1 MTAKYTPVYLLYL
14 LMRYALII
22 LLFTTIVCK
31 AQPSKFRAFTIADG
45 LPSNNVYG
53 CVEDKKGFL
62 WVATD
67 AGVARFDGRHFRVF
81 TTHDGLP
88 DNEVLEVKMEIN
100 GTIWA
105 NCFKQAPAYFDEV
118 KNRFINATE
127 DSGLK
132 RLPQSNN
139 VLLSF
144 LLPDGGIMFTNN
156 ESYII
161 KNKQVTVYK
170 AGKKGDKFF
179 VRKNSDGSIVKVG
192 SIRNVKTNRTAFK
205 FYQIKANKYIDS
217 TTVIITKPGDMFV
230 LAIDGRKLYLFN
242 RTFGTVLI
250 YSYFKD
256 NALAFKT
263 DSIKLPEPFT
273 SHGFTSDGIYLVG
286 YSGKVILYDK
296 KTLMH
301 QYDISGSYLP
311 NSAYKDRK
319 GNLWICTIDK
329 GLLFYENNRL
339 GSVALPQALNSA
351 DFLSITAK
359 PNGGVLAGS
368 FYGAVVETK
377 PNKVIVHQVPK
388 NNVIARQ
395 RKILLAGGN
404 VFTLSEAGSYI
415 NYSKLITIT
424 SNGSMMPGKTGIVYN
439 DSVVLV
445 GMTTGM
451 RKLNS
456 KTGEN
461 DTLNV
466 FHKRITA
473 MARNS
478 RGDVYFGST
487 DGMYKHNYVNNTSVV
502 LNNVASLQG
511 ERITGVCVT
520 GDDLVWVTTAGQGI
534 AVLKNDKLLLQI
546 NEGNGIV
553 NNATRCITT
562 GKPGEVWLG
571 TGNGISRISYTH
583 KNSRFRYSIMNI
595 TSTDGLTDNIINEL
609 AWARDTVYA
618 ATANGISIVPG
629 DISVYKYNIPVHLVD
644 VNINQRDT
652 ILASTYKLK
661 YKQQNIQLQFAGVEL
676 GGHFKN
682 LQYNLNKNKNWLSLY
697 ENSLALQLNSG
708 KHILQVRAVDING
721 NKSDRIL
728 TLSFDIATPFWR
740 SVWFWIASA
749 FIAQLLIIYLI
760 NRRQK
765 RRKEARLARQI
776 ASVQT
781 AALEQQA
788 FTSLMNPHFMF
799 NALNSIQH
807 YMNVQDRQSTN
818 RYLSDFASLIRK
830 NFEAAQRSFIPL
842 EEELENIKIYLRLE
856 QMRFSDRFSYSLTV
870 GDDVDTDDWMIP
882 TMILQPLLEN
892 ALLHGI
898 MPSSIPGELLISIK
912 IKGTYLCIIIIDNGI
927 GIANSMALKQDSSHK
942 SRGTE
947 LINKRIAALSGF
959 GKQAITIKI
968 SPAFDDEKNPGN
980 KTELCIPE
988 GLYKAWLA
996 AQQQ

>member
-1 MTAKYTPVYLLYL
+1 MITKYTPVYLLSL

-22 LLFTTIVCK
+22 LLFCVTVCN
-31 AQPSKFRAFTIADG
+31 AQPSRYRAFTVADG
-45 LPSNNVYG
+45 LPSNNVYT

-62 WVATD
+62 WVSTD
-67 AGVARFDGRHFRVF
+67 AGLARFDGRHFRVF

-88 DNEVLEVKMEIN
+88 DNEVLEVKMELN

-127 DSGLK
+127 DIGLK

-156 ESYII
+156 ESYVI

-170 AGKKGDKFF
+170 TGKKGDKFF
-179 VRKNSDGSIVKVG
+179 VRKNSDGSLIKVG
-192 SIRNVKTNRTAFK
+192 GIGNVSTHGTDFRL
-205 FYQIKANKYIDS
+205 YHIKANKYVDS
-217 TTVIITKPGDMFV
+217 AALISTKPGDMFV
-230 LAIDGRKLYLFN
+230 LGIDGEKLYLFN
-242 RTFGTVLI
+242 RTFGTVRI
-250 YSYFKD
+250 FSNFKD
-256 NALAFKT
+256 NALDFKT
-263 DSIKLPEPFT
+263 DSIKLPESFT
-273 SHGFTSDGIYLVG
+273 SHGFTSDGIYLIG

-301 QYDISGSYLP
+301 KYDISGSYLP

-329 GLLFYENNRL
+329 GLLFYENSRF
-339 GSVALPQALNSA
+339 GSVALPQTLNSA

-359 PNGGVLAGS
+359 PDGGILAGS

-377 PNKVIVHQVPK
+377 SNKVIVHQVPK
-388 NNVIARQ
+388 TNVIARQ

-424 SNGSMMPGKTGIVYN
+424 STGSMMPGKTGIVYN
-439 DSVVLV
+439 DSTILA

-456 KTGEN
+456 KTGKN
-461 DTLNV
+461 DTLSV

-473 MARNS
+473 MARNAG
-478 RGDVYFGST
+478 GDVYFGST
-487 DGMYKHNYVNNTSVV
+487 DGMYKYNYITNTTAV
-502 LNNVASLQG
+502 LNKVALLLG
-511 ERITGVCVT
+511 ERITGICIT
-520 GDDLVWVTTAGQGI
+520 RDDLVWVATAGKGI
-534 AVLKNDKLLLQI
+534 VVLKNDKLLLQI
-546 NEGNGIV
+546 NEANGII
-553 NNATRCITT
+553 NDATRCITT

-571 TGNGISRISYTH
+571 TGIGISRINYTH
-583 KNSRFRYSIMNI
+583 KNSLFRYSIMNLTNI
-595 TSTDGLTDNIINEL
+595 DGLTDNIINEL

-618 ATANGISIVPG
+618 ATGNGISIVPG
-629 DISVYKYNIPVHLVD
+629 NIAVYKYDIPVRLVD
-644 VNINQRDT
+644 VNVNQRDA
-652 ILASTYKLK
+652 ILALDYKLE
-661 YKQQNIQLQFAGVEL
+661 YTQQNLQLQFAGVEL
-676 GGHFKN
+676 SGHFKN
-682 LQYNLNKNKNWLSLY
+682 LQYNLNKNKSWVNLY

-721 NKSDRIL
+721 HKSDKIL
-728 TLSFDIATPFWR
+728 TLKFDIATPFWR
-740 SVWFWIASA
+740 ATWFWIVSA
-749 FIAQLLIIYLI
+749 VIAQALIVYLI

-830 NFEAAQRSFIPL
+830 NFEAAQQSFIPL

-856 QMRFSDRFSYSLTV
+856 QMRFSDRFVYRIDT
-870 GDDVDTDDWMIP
+870 DAEIDTDDWMIP

-898 MPSSIPGELLISIK
+898 MPSSVPGELLILIK
-912 IKGTYLCIIIIDNGI
+912 IKGTYLCITIIDNGI
-927 GIANSMALKQDSSHK
+927 GIANSMALKQDSQHK

-947 LINKRIAALSGF
+947 LINKRITALSGF
-959 GKQAITIKI
+959 GKQAITINM
-968 SPAFDDEKNPGN
+968 SPAFGDEKNPGN
-980 KTELCIPE
+980 KTEFCIPE
-988 GLYKAWLA
+988 GLYQAWLD
-996 AQQQ
+996 AQHH